1 MRAAPDRGQG
11 GSDMDMAKFVDRRL
25 HPVRVS
31 LGLLNH
37 ELELARG
44 ENVVSLDR
52 EVVRSLIETLS
63 MFVEDFEASF
73 RALKDQSQKK
83 FAQAAA
89 PGGTKVG

>member
-1 MRAAPDRGQG
+1 
-11 GSDMDMAKFVDRRL
+11 MDMAKFVDRRL

-44 ENVVSLDR
+44 ENSVALDR

-63 MFVEDFEASF
+63 MFVEDFGASF
-73 RALKDQSQKK
+73 KVVREQGQKK
-83 FAQAAA
+83 FAQATASSA
-89 PGGTKVG
+89 PKVG

>member
-1 MRAAPDRGQG
+1 
-11 GSDMDMAKFVDRRL
+11 MDQPPVEIAKFVDRRL

-44 ENVVSLDR
+44 DSVVSLDR

-63 MFVEDFEASF
+63 MFVEDFETSVRTLREQTA
-73 RALKDQSQKK
+73 KK
-83 FAQAAA
+83 FSAGQ
-89 PGGTKVG
+89 PGTKVG